1 MTNEITDFVAGLEAL
16 SIDGVTMLGSEPASV
31 PSDSAL
37 PVAWV
42 ALPTIIGLPP
52 TTVMNSAIRPRR
64 YRALI
69 LVAVA
74 YDRQDEQKDR
84 YTALMATGQN
94 VEAALDAASFG
105 FRLEY
110 EIAIDR
116 KISAGGS
123 TFFGVAALVTGER

>member
-1 MTNEITDFVAGLEAL
+1 MSIATFIAGLEAL
-16 SIDGVTMLGSEPASV
+16 TIEGVTMLDDEPTTA
-31 PSDSAL
+31 PTDSTL

-42 ALPTIIGLPP
+42 ALPTIIGRPP
-52 TTVMNSAIRPRR
+52 TTLVNSAIRPRR

-74 YDRQDEQKDR
+74 YARQDEQKDR
-84 YTALMATGQN
+84 YEALMAAGNN
-94 VEAALDAASFG
+94 VAAALDEAQIG

-116 KISAGGS
+116 KVSVGGS
-123 TFFGVAALVTGER
+123 TYYGIAAVVSGER